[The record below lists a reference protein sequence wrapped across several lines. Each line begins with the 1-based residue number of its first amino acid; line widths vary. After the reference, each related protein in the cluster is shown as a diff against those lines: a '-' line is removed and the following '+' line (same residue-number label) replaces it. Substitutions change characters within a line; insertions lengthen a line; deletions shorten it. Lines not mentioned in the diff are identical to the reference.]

1 MDQLSVEISL
11 ESCHR
16 PLIFSIINKINCFF
30 LIRDRVMHINTRHLL
45 CALKIKEFG
54 TLSQAASQIHLTQS
68 ALTQGINKLESEL
81 GYSLF
86 SRSHAGMQ
94 TSEVG
99 ELFLARISRAFDH
112 LTEFSTILFTHDKAK
127 RQTFIRS
134 ITSRQLTALIHIV
147 ELQSYTAAAQHLGLS
162 QPTLHRTIKGLEQ
175 FCEQALLQRSPTG
188 VEPTWRAKQLRRY
201 ASLFFAELQQGI
213 EEMQEFNGKLNG
225 SLRVGS
231 LPLARTEIV
240 PLSVI
245 QLNNEFP
252 DANISII
259 DGPYGE
265 QFSSLL
271 HGQLD
276 LIVGALRPL
285 QMQQD
290 IIQRPLFQ
298 DQLNIVVKANHPL
311 ATRQT
316 ISAAELQELNWVA
329 PAKSTPARHVFS
341 QIFVSRGLAPPSH
354 VIECSSLV
362 AVRGILLNSERAAL
376 LPARQVEIEVRAGL
390 LAVCP
395 MILPDTY
402 REIGLTMRRTWHPTQ
417 MQSRFL
423 TIINQ
428 LAKN

>member
-1 MDQLSVEISL
+1 MQ
-11 ESCHR
+11 
-16 PLIFSIINKINCFF
+16 INN
-30 LIRDRVMHINTRHLL
+30 RHLL
-45 CALKIKEFG
+45 CALKIKDFG
-54 TLSQAASQIHLTQS
+54 TLSQAANQIHLTQS
-68 ALTQGINKLESEL
+68 ALTQGINKLENEL

-94 TSEVG
+94 ATEVG

-112 LTEFSTILFTHDKAK
+112 LYEFAVILFTNDKTK

-134 ITSRQLTALIHIV
+134 ITSRQLTALINIV
-147 ELQSYTAAAQHLGLS
+147 ELQSYTAAALHLGLS
-162 QPTLHRTIKGLEQ
+162 QPTLHRTIKDLEQ
-175 FCEQALLQRSPTG
+175 CCEQTLLQRSPNG

-201 ASLFFAELQQGI
+201 AGLFFAELQQGI
-213 EEMQEFNGKLNG
+213 EEMQEFNGKRNG

-240 PLSVI
+240 PLSVLK
-245 QLNNEFP
+245 LNDEFP
-252 DANISII
+252 DAHISIV

-265 QFSSLL
+265 QFNSLL

-276 LIVGALRPL
+276 LIVGALRSPL
-285 QMQQD
+285 SSQD
-290 IIQRPLFQ
+290 IIQRGLFQ
-298 DQLNIVVKANHPL
+298 DQLSIVVKADHPL
-311 ATRQT
+311 AIRET

-341 QIFVSRGLAPPSH
+341 HIFVSRGLALPSH

-362 AVRGILLNSERAAL
+362 AVRGILLNSDRAAL
-376 LPARQVEIEVRAGL
+376 LPARQVELEVRAGL

-395 MILPDTY
+395 MTLPDTD

-423 TIINQ
+423 EIIQELVQVN
-428 LAKN
+428 

>member
-1 MDQLSVEISL
+1 
-11 ESCHR
+11 
-16 PLIFSIINKINCFF
+16 
-30 LIRDRVMHINTRHLL
+30 MHINIRHLL

-68 ALTQGINKLESEL
+68 ALTQGINKLENEL
-81 GYSLF
+81 GYLLF

-94 TSEVG
+94 STEVG
-99 ELFLARISRAFDH
+99 ELFLARISRAFEH
-112 LTEFSTILFTHDKAK
+112 LHEFAAILFTNDKAK

-134 ITSRQLTALIHIV
+134 ITHRQLTALIQIV
-147 ELQSYTAAAQHLGLS
+147 ELQSYTAAAMQLGLS
-162 QPTLHRTIKGLEQ
+162 QPTLHRTIKDLEQ
-175 FCEQALLQRSPTG
+175 FCEQSLLQRSPSG
-188 VEPTWRAKQLRRY
+188 VEPSWRAKQLRRY

-213 EEMQEFNGKLNG
+213 EEMQEFHGQRNG

-240 PLSVI
+240 PLSVLR
-245 QLNNEFP
+245 LNEEFP
-252 DANISII
+252 DANISIV

-265 QFSSLL
+265 QFNSLL

-276 LIVGALRPL
+276 LIVGALRAPL
-285 QMQQD
+285 PNQD
-290 IIQRPLFQ
+290 IVQLPLFQ
-298 DQLNIVVKANHPL
+298 DQLSIVVKANHPL

-316 ISAAELQELNWVA
+316 ISPTELQELNWVA
-329 PAKSTPARHVFS
+329 PAKSTPARNVFS
-341 QIFVSRGLAPPSH
+341 QTFVSRGLAPPSH

-395 MILPDTY
+395 MTLPYTD
-402 REIGLTMRRTWHPTQ
+402 RVIGLTMRRTWRPTQ
-417 MQSRFL
+417 MQNRFL
-423 TIINQ
+423 EIIQQ
-428 LAKN
+428 LAKTK